1 MCSTS
6 AADAELGWYRN
17 FRLIRPKN
25 NGMDQSFYFQKGGNH
40 MLDVKMMRQNI
51 EEVQE
56 KLMTRGVKKKH

>member
-1 MCSTS
+1 MQLTLN
-6 AADAELGWYRN
+6 LGGTAN

-25 NGMDQSFYFQKGGNH
+25 NGMDRLFYFQKGGNH

>member
-25 NGMDQSFYFQKGGNH
+25 NGMDQSFIFKRRKSY
-40 MLDVKMMRQNI
+40 VRCKMMRQNI

-56 KLMTRGVKKKH
+56 N

>member
-1 MCSTS
+1 M
-6 AADAELGWYRN
+6 GWIS
-17 FRLIRPKN
+17 L
-25 NGMDQSFYFQKGGNH
+25 FYFQKGGNH

>member
-1 MCSTS
+1 MQLTLN
-6 AADAELGWYRN
+6 LGGTTN

-25 NGMDQSFYFQKGGNH
+25 NGMDQSFYQGGNH

-56 KLMTRGVKKKH
+56 KLMTRGVKNIS